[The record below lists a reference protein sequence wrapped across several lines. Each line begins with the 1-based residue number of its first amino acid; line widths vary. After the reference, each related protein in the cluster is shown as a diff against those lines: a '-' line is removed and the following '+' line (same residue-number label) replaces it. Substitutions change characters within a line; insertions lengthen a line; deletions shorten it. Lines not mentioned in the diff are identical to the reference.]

1 MKRKFIA
8 LFITLVLTFA
18 FSANCFALPSPTEK
32 PIKPTTSQTV
42 TVKPASD
49 KDGNWSKGD
58 KKGLT
63 FVINVKLDKNTT
75 IYVDGKVLDASDYV
89 VKNNKIILSADFLA
103 SLSCGKHTL
112 TVKTSIG
119 TASCDFYISEN
130 GETVAPNNKSVSPKT
145 ADNGNYV
152 LIPVALISALF
163 LGIMLLGRKR
173 ITE

>member
-1 MKRKFIA
+1 MGA
-8 LFITLVLTFA
+8 
-18 FSANCFALPSPTEK
+18 EK
-32 PIKPTTSQTV
+32 NRYYQHSIQKTIIYTWFG
-42 TVKPASD
+42 
-49 KDGNWSKGD
+49 KD
-58 KKGLT
+58 
-63 FVINVKLDKNTT
+63 
-75 IYVDGKVLDASDYV
+75 
-89 VKNNKIILSADFLA
+89 NKIILSADFLA

>member
-1 MKRKFIA
+1 MGGLLMKRKFIA

-63 FVINVKLDKNTT
+63 FVTT
-75 IYVDGKVLDASDYV
+75 
-89 VKNNKIILSADFLA
+89 LS
-103 SLSCGKHTL
+103 
-112 TVKTSIG
+112 
-119 TASCDFYISEN
+119 
-130 GETVAPNNKSVSPKT
+130 
-145 ADNGNYV
+145 
-152 LIPVALISALF
+152 LIRIQLF
-163 LGIMLLGRKR
+163 MLMVRYLMHQIML
-173 ITE
+173 